1 MSLPICHKL
10 FTFMSLPSCSIS
22 IKVKDNQPRNRL
34 LNEDSSHSLC
44 MEHLKALF
52 DLGVIETMA
61 KIVWIIV
68 IDQTYIRK
76 AYFISNF

>member
-1 MSLPICHKL
+1 
-10 FTFMSLPSCSIS
+10 
-22 IKVKDNQPRNRL
+22 
-34 LNEDSSHSLC
+34 

-68 IDQTYIRK
+68 IDQAYIRK

>member
-1 MSLPICHKL
+1 M
-10 FTFMSLPSCSIS
+10 
-22 IKVKDNQPRNRL
+22 
-34 LNEDSSHSLC
+34 NEDSSHSLY

-68 IDQTYIRK
+68 IDQAYIRK